1 MVNIIRIAVIGKTQ
15 SWCVNWFENFLA
27 KTPHDCIVSIAKS
40 RSESYK
46 IILKSGIMLQSVVL
60 NDKSRGMRFDKIYV
74 DPTIDDLIV
83 KTVIYPM
90 IYNPRNVIIEDN

>member
-1 MVNIIRIAVIGKTQ
+1 MNIIRIAIIGKTQ

-27 KTPHDCIVSIAKS
+27 KTPHDCIVSIAKN

-46 IILKSGIMLQSVVL
+46 ILLKSGIMLQSVVL
-60 NDKSRGMRFDKIYV
+60 NDKLRGMRFDKIYV

-83 KTVIYPM
+83 RTVIYPM

>member
-40 RSESYK
+40 KSEPYK
-46 IILKSGIMLQSVVL
+46 ILLKSGIMIQFVVL
-60 NDKSRGMRFDKIYV
+60 NDNLIRMRFDKIYV

-83 KTVIYPM
+83 ETVIYPM

>member
-1 MVNIIRIAVIGKTQ
+1 M
-15 SWCVNWFENFLA
+15 NWFENFLA

-46 IILKSGIMLQSVVL
+46 ILLKSGIMLQSVVL
-60 NDKSRGMRFDKIYV
+60 NDKLRGMRFDKIYV

>member
-1 MVNIIRIAVIGKTQ
+1 
-15 SWCVNWFENFLA
+15 
-27 KTPHDCIVSIAKS
+27 
-40 RSESYK
+40 
-46 IILKSGIMLQSVVL
+46 MLQSVVL
-60 NDKSRGMRFDKIYV
+60 NENSSRMRFDKIYV

>member
-1 MVNIIRIAVIGKTQ
+1 M
-15 SWCVNWFENFLA
+15 
-27 KTPHDCIVSIAKS
+27 SIFKN

-46 IILKSGIMLQSVVL
+46 ILLKSGIMLQSVVL
-60 NDKSRGMRFDKIYV
+60 KDKLRGMRFDKIYV
-74 DPTIDDLIV
+74 DPTIDYLIV

>member
-1 MVNIIRIAVIGKTQ
+1 MI
-15 SWCVNWFENFLA
+15 
-27 KTPHDCIVSIAKS
+27 
-40 RSESYK
+40 
-46 IILKSGIMLQSVVL
+46 QSVVL
-60 NDKSRGMRFDKIYV
+60 NNKLRGMRFDKIYV

>member
-1 MVNIIRIAVIGKTQ
+1 M
-15 SWCVNWFENFLA
+15 NWFENFLA
-27 KTPHDCIVSIAKS
+27 KTPHDCIERVTKS
-40 RSESYK
+40 RSEPYK
-46 IILKSGIMLQSVVL
+46 ILLKSGIMLQSVVL
-60 NDKSRGMRFDKIYV
+60 NDKLIGMRFDKIYV

>member
-1 MVNIIRIAVIGKTQ
+1 M
-15 SWCVNWFENFLA
+15 NWFENFLA
-27 KTPHDCIVSIAKS
+27 KTPHDCIERVTKS
-40 RSESYK
+40 RSEPYK
-46 IILKSGIMLQSVVL
+46 ILLKSGIMLQSVVL
-60 NDKSRGMRFDKIYV
+60 NDKLRGMRFDKIYV

>member
-1 MVNIIRIAVIGKTQ
+1 
-15 SWCVNWFENFLA
+15 
-27 KTPHDCIVSIAKS
+27 VSIAKS
-40 RSESYK
+40 KSEPYK
-46 IILKSGIMLQSVVL
+46 ILLKSGIMLQSVVL
-60 NDKSRGMRFDKIYV
+60 NDNSSRMRFDKIYV

>member
-1 MVNIIRIAVIGKTQ
+1 M
-15 SWCVNWFENFLA
+15 
-27 KTPHDCIVSIAKS
+27 SIAKN

-46 IILKSGIMLQSVVL
+46 ILLKSGIMLQSVVL
-60 NDKSRGMRFDKIYV
+60 NDKLRGMRFDKIYV

>member
-1 MVNIIRIAVIGKTQ
+1 
-15 SWCVNWFENFLA
+15 VNWFENFLA
-27 KTPHDCIVSIAKS
+27 KTPHDCIERVTKS
-40 RSESYK
+40 RSEPYK
-46 IILKSGIMLQSVVL
+46 ILLKSGIMLQSVVL
-60 NDKSRGMRFDKIYV
+60 NDKLIGMRFDKIYV

>member
-1 MVNIIRIAVIGKTQ
+1 MI
-15 SWCVNWFENFLA
+15 
-27 KTPHDCIVSIAKS
+27 
-40 RSESYK
+40 
-46 IILKSGIMLQSVVL
+46 QSVVL
-60 NDKSRGMRFDKIYV
+60 NDRLRARFDKIYV

>member
-1 MVNIIRIAVIGKTQ
+1 M
-15 SWCVNWFENFLA
+15 
-27 KTPHDCIVSIAKS
+27 SIAKGK
-40 RSESYK
+40 SEPYK
-46 IILKSGIMLQSVVL
+46 ILLKSGIMLQFVVL
-60 NDKSRGMRFDKIYV
+60 NDKLGRMRFDKIYV

>member
-1 MVNIIRIAVIGKTQ
+1 M
-15 SWCVNWFENFLA
+15 
-27 KTPHDCIVSIAKS
+27 SIAKS
-40 RSESYK
+40 KSEPYK
-46 IILKSGIMLQSVVL
+46 ILLKSGIMLQSVVL
-60 NDKSRGMRFDKIYV
+60 NDKLKGMRFDKIYV